1 MISKEE
7 VKHIAKLARLGLT
20 EKEREKMQKEL
31 SSILDYIEKLG
42 DEDKSSSSATERAKA
57 SEGGKKGTFFD
68 FAVARVKKVDIS
80 VENVMRNDEVRRL
93 KPEVR
98 RKIIE
103 QAPETKAGYLKVKLI
118 LNK

>member
-1 MISKEE
+1 MISEEE

-20 EKEREKMQKEL
+20 QVELKKMQKEL

-42 DEDKSSSSATERAKA
+42 DEDKSSSSP
-57 SEGGKKGTFFD
+57 
-68 FAVARVKKVDIS
+68 FAIARVKEVDIS